1 MFTEFDLKTNNHSE
15 LIDMTDRVQEI
26 ISQFKVEDGIC
37 LIFIPHTTAGVTIN
51 ENADPTVKDDI
62 LYKLDDLIPWE
73 DNYQHLEGNS
83 AAHLKASLF
92 GNSEQ
97 VIIKDGRL
105 ELGTWQGIYFAEF
118 DGPRQRRVQVKIVT
132 SNS

>member
-1 MFTEFDLKTNNHSE
+1 MFTEFDLKTDNHSE
-15 LIDMTDRVQEI
+15 LIDMTDKIQEI
-26 ISQFKVEDGIC
+26 VTGSKVENGIC

-62 LYKLDDLIPWE
+62 LYKLKDLIPWE

-97 VIIKDGRL
+97 IIINDGRL
-105 ELGTWQGIYFAEF
+105 LLGTWQGIYFAEF
-118 DGPRQRRVQVKIVT
+118 DGPRQRRVQVKII
-132 SNS
+132 N

>member
-1 MFTEFDLKTNNHSE
+1 MFTQFELDTLKHDE
-15 LIDMTDRVQEI
+15 LIDITRKIQKMITETDV
-26 ISQFKVEDGIC
+26 KNGTC

-51 ENADPTVKDDI
+51 ENADDTVKSDI
-62 LYKLDDLIPWE
+62 LSKLKDLIPWQ

-97 VIIKDGRL
+97 VIINNGKL
-105 ELGTWQGIYFAEF
+105 LLGTWQGIYFAEF
-118 DGPRQRRVQVKIVT
+118 DGPRRRKVYIKIMGDV
-132 SNS
+132 

>member
-1 MFTEFDLKTNNHSE
+1 MFTEFDLKTDNHSE
-15 LIDMTDRVQEI
+15 LIDMTDKIQEI
-26 ISQFKVEDGIC
+26 VTGSKVENGIC

-62 LYKLDDLIPWE
+62 LYKLKDLIPWE

-97 VIIKDGRL
+97 IIIKDGRL
-105 ELGTWQGIYFAEF
+105 LLGTWQGIYFAEF
-118 DGPRQRRVQVKIVT
+118 DGPRRRKVHVNLVNNK
-132 SNS
+132 

>member
-15 LIDMTDRVQEI
+15 LIDMTDSIQDI
-26 ISQFKVEDGIC
+26 INESQVENGIC

-51 ENADPTVKDDI
+51 ENADSTVKDDI
-62 LYKLDDLIPWE
+62 LYKLDDLIPWQ
-73 DNYQHLEGNS
+73 DNYRHLEGNS

-97 VIIKDGRL
+97 IIINDSRL
-105 ELGTWQGIYFAEF
+105 LLGTWQGIYFAEF
-118 DGPRQRRVQVKIVT
+118 DGPRRRNVQVKII
-132 SNS
+132 N

>member
-1 MFTEFDLKTNNHSE
+1 MFTEFDLKTDNHSE
-15 LIDMTDRVQEI
+15 LIDMTDKIQEI
-26 ISQFKVEDGIC
+26 VTGSKVENGIC

-62 LYKLDDLIPWE
+62 LYKLKDLIPWE

-97 VIIKDGRL
+97 IIIKDGRL
-105 ELGTWQGIYFAEF
+105 LLGTWQGIYFAEF
-118 DGPRQRRVQVKIVT
+118 DGPRRRRVQVKIVT
-132 SNS
+132 SNE